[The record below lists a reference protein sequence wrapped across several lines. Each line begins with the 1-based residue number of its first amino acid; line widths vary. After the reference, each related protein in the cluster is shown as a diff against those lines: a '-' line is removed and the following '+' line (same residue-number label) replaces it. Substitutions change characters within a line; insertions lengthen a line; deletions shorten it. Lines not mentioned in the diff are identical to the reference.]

1 MSADICQ
8 QTSEARNGKISFD
21 TFVFG
26 LKSLF
31 LHNYGVIHG
40 LLHPKGTMAKPL
52 SILFVSSEIY
62 PFAKTGGLA
71 DVSYSLPLALRELGH
86 DIRVMMPKYGS
97 ISERK
102 NRIHEINRLRD
113 FPIPVGDTESLA
125 TVKSSSVNNPR
136 SKVQAYIT
144 TNQNYFEA
152 KKGFYSDPL
161 TGIDY
166 PDNDERFIFFNRTV
180 LETCILLGW
189 FPDIIHC
196 NDWQT
201 GLVPAFARTEYAQE
215 FKKAKIIYTIHNFG
229 NQGSFP
235 ADSIAK
241 TRMAPN
247 VLPTITHNDRL
258 NFMKAGIAY
267 SDRITTVSPT
277 YCAEILKNKQSSNGL
292 ITVLKERSDK
302 MFGILDGVDML
313 TWNPKIDPLIAK
325 NYDKTTVSDKVY
337 SKEALL
343 HRFRLPMRSNT
354 PLIGMIS
361 RLNEQKGIKLILE
374 VADQLF
380 AENLQFVLL
389 GEGDPALE
397 AGLKEVAA
405 RYPDKASVKIGFDD
419 ELAHLIEAGADMFM
433 MPSLYEPCGLNQQ
446 YSLVYGTVP
455 IVRSTGGLAD
465 TVREFSPATATGNGF
480 VFQKFDS
487 EEMLEAIRRAIAM
500 YARSDVWDIVVQN
513 GMSEDLSWGRSA
525 RQYSELYRSLIK

>member
-1 MSADICQ
+1 
-8 QTSEARNGKISFD
+8 
-21 TFVFG
+21 
-26 LKSLF
+26 
-31 LHNYGVIHG
+31 
-40 LLHPKGTMAKPL
+40 MAKPL
-52 SILFVSSEIY
+52 SILFVSSEVY

-113 FPIPVGDTESLA
+113 FAVMVGDVESIA
-125 TVKSSSVNNPR
+125 TVKSSAITTSR

-144 TNQNYFEA
+144 TNSNYFEA

-161 TGIDY
+161 TGVEY
-166 PDNDERFIFFNRTV
+166 ADNDERFIFFNRTV
-180 LETCILLGW
+180 LQTCILLGW

-201 GLVPAFARTEYAQE
+201 GLVPALARTEYAKE
-215 FKKAKIIYTIHNFG
+215 FKAAKIIYTIHNFG

-235 ADSIAK
+235 ETSLAK
-241 TRMAPN
+241 TRFPASAMSNIA
-247 VLPTITHNDRL
+247 HNDRL

-292 ITVLKERSDK
+292 NDVLRARGDK
-302 MFGILDGVDML
+302 MLGILDGVDLL
-313 TWNPKIDPLIAK
+313 TWNPKIDPFISK
-325 NYDKTTVSDKVY
+325 NYDKTTVQDKIY

-343 HRFRLPMRSNT
+343 HRFGLPMRSNT

-361 RLNEQKGIKLILE
+361 RLNEQKGVKLILE
-374 VADQLF
+374 AAEQMF

-389 GEGDPALE
+389 GEGDPDLE
-397 AGLKEVAA
+397 AGLREITE
-405 RYPDKASVKIGFDD
+405 RYPDKAAIKIGFDD

-465 TVREFSPATATGNGF
+465 TVREFNPQNAEGNGF
-480 VFQKFDS
+480 VFQNFDS
-487 EEMLEAIRRAIAM
+487 AEMVAAVQRALDI
-500 YARSDVWDIVVQN
+500 YARQDVWGMVVQN
-513 GMSEDLSWGRSA
+513 GMSEDLSWSRSA
-525 RQYSELYRSLIK
+525 KQYSELYRNLMKVG

>member
-1 MSADICQ
+1 
-8 QTSEARNGKISFD
+8 
-21 TFVFG
+21 
-26 LKSLF
+26 
-31 LHNYGVIHG
+31 
-40 LLHPKGTMAKPL
+40 MAKPL
-52 SILFVSSEIY
+52 SILFVSSEVY

-102 NRIHEINRLRD
+102 NRIHEINRLKD
-113 FPIPVGDTESLA
+113 FAIKVGEVESIA
-125 TVKSSSVNNPR
+125 TVKSSAITTSR

-152 KKGFYSDPL
+152 NKGFYSDPT

-166 PDNDERFIFFNRTV
+166 PNNDERFIFFNRTV
-180 LETCILLGW
+180 LQTCILLGW

-201 GLVPAFARTEYAQE
+201 GLVPALARTEYANE
-215 FKKAKIIYTIHNFG
+215 FKDAKIIYTIHNFG

-235 ADSIAK
+235 ASSLMKTGITPPDDIA
-241 TRMAPN
+241 N
-247 VLPTITHNDRL
+247 ITHNDRL

-267 SDRITTVSPT
+267 SDQITTVSPT
-277 YCAEILKNKQSSNGL
+277 YCTEILQNIQSSNGL
-292 ITVLKERSDK
+292 NEVLRTNGDN
-302 MFGILDGVDML
+302 MLGILDGVDLL
-313 TWNPKIDPLIAK
+313 TWNPKIDPFIAK
-325 NYDKTTVSDKVY
+325 NYDRTSVQDKIY

-343 HRFRLPMRSNT
+343 HRFGLPMRSNT

-361 RLNEQKGIKLILE
+361 RLNEQKGIRLIIE
-374 VADQLF
+374 AAEQLF
-380 AENLQFVLL
+380 ADNLQFVLL
-389 GEGDPALE
+389 GEGDPNLE
-397 AGLKEVAA
+397 AGLCEVAE
-405 RYPDKASVKIGFDD
+405 RYPDKASIKFEFDD

-465 TVREFSPATATGNGF
+465 TVREFNPQKAEGNGF
-480 VFQKFDS
+480 VFQNFDAA
-487 EEMLEAIRRAIAM
+487 EMVAAVRRALAL
-500 YARSDVWDIVVQN
+500 YSRQDVWSMIVQN
-513 GMSEDLSWGRSA
+513 GMNEDLSWSRSA
-525 RQYSELYRSLIK
+525 KQYSELYNNLMQPES

>member
-1 MSADICQ
+1 
-8 QTSEARNGKISFD
+8 
-21 TFVFG
+21 
-26 LKSLF
+26 
-31 LHNYGVIHG
+31 
-40 LLHPKGTMAKPL
+40 MAKPL
-52 SILFVSSEIY
+52 SILFVSSEVY

-113 FPIPVGDTESLA
+113 FAIMVGDVESIA
-125 TVKSSSVNNPR
+125 TVKSSAITTSR

-152 KKGFYSDPL
+152 NKGFYSDPI

-180 LETCILLGW
+180 LQTCILLGW

-201 GLVPAFARTEYAQE
+201 GLVPAIARTDYAEE
-215 FKKAKIIYTIHNFG
+215 FKNAKIIYTIHNFG

-235 ADSIAK
+235 ASSLMKTGLTSPEDIAK
-241 TRMAPN
+241 
-247 VLPTITHNDRL
+247 ITHNDRL

-267 SDRITTVSPT
+267 SDQITTVSPT
-277 YCAEILKNKQSSNGL
+277 YCAEILRNEQSSNGL
-292 ITVLKERSDK
+292 NEVLRSRGDD
-302 MFGILDGVDML
+302 MLGILDGVDLL
-313 TWNPKIDPLIAK
+313 TWNPKIDPFIAK
-325 NYDKTTVSDKVY
+325 NYDNLSVQDKIY

-343 HRFRLPMRSNT
+343 HRFGLPMRSNT

-361 RLNEQKGIKLILE
+361 RLNEQKGVRLIIE
-374 VADQLF
+374 AAEQLF

-397 AGLKEVAA
+397 AGLQEITE
-405 RYPDKASVKIGFDD
+405 RYPEKASIKIGFDD
-419 ELAHLIEAGADMFM
+419 ELAHLIEAGSDMFM

-465 TVREFSPATATGNGF
+465 TVREFNPQKADGNGF
-480 VFQKFDS
+480 VFQNFDAQ
-487 EEMLEAIRRAIAM
+487 EMVSAVRRALAM
-500 YARSDVWDIVVQN
+500 YSRQDVWSMVVQN
-513 GMSEDLSWGRSA
+513 GMTEDLSWSRSA
-525 RQYSELYRSLIK
+525 KQYSELYHNLMQIEI